1 MAYAASDYSTFKP
14 LHLLTLCKAF
24 YHPTHEIMY
33 RDKYRDLSYQGY
45 FSFGFLHHGL
55 IKPTGFVYTEELM
68 VVNHSACR
76 PTVYHPP
83 ISFPNLKS
91 LTLVLL
97 DDRWCLHCPVIRG
110 ASPSDKLKIA
120 IEQRTFPNTPAVA
133 DLILSCSS
141 RVPVIKFE
149 VGSAAA
155 LELIPRILSF
165 PRGPNVRNMTFRVPL
180 RGGFFCD
187 EFRQA
192 CQSFISTLKSLPH
205 GETLIICVEFQRDSD
220 IPREFLGRLW
230 EEIEDYQSIWHEE
243 SVDVRDNIKAC
254 VSLINSVPDP
264 DGLDSDEEG
273 SDENIE
279 EEGSDESSEE
289 DGSDENS
296 DENSDEHSDEAP
308 SDTSSD

>member
-1 MAYAASDYSTFKP
+1 MDYAASDYSTFKP

-24 YHPTHEIMY
+24 YHPTLKIMY
-33 RDKYRDLSYQGY
+33 REKYCDLTYRGY
-45 FSFGFLHHGL
+45 FTCGFRRQRFLHPESQSMAL
-55 IKPTGFVYTEELM
+55 ACTEKLM
-68 VVNHSACR
+68 VLDHFDCR
-76 PTVYHPP
+76 RTASDFP
-83 ISFPNLKS
+83 IAFPNLKS

-97 DDRWCLHCPVIRG
+97 GDKWCLHCPVIHA

-120 IEQRTFPNTPAVA
+120 IEQSTFPNTPAVA

-180 RGGFFCD
+180 RGGFFSD

-205 GETLIICVEFQRDSD
+205 GETLILCVEFQRDSD
-220 IPREFLGRLW
+220 IPREYLDRLW

-264 DGLDSDEEG
+264 DDLDSDEEG

-289 DGSDENS
+289 DGSDDN
-296 DENSDEHSDEAP
+296 SDEAP